1 MKRGMPG
8 IPLFPFFSDGL
19 SLVFLKQFG
28 NQKRPKIMADQSAKP
43 RQTDAVVGQ
52 KRLEAQLAV
61 ARTDSCILLA
71 LPIRGYRQY
80 QPIRPSC
87 ADFDTQHHHQYG
99 KPKMAKHR
107 GSNIVMAKCD
117 CRSFNADFQI
127 IFFVRHGINRV
138 VSQRP

>member
-1 MKRGMPG
+1 
-8 IPLFPFFSDGL
+8 
-19 SLVFLKQFG
+19 
-28 NQKRPKIMADQSAKP
+28 MADQSAKP
-43 RQTDAVVGQ
+43 RQADAVVGQ

-61 ARTDSCILLA
+61 ARADGCILLA

-107 GSNIVMAKCD
+107 GGNVVFAKCD